1 MQHTANIVPVAAV
14 LVIVTGCSLTGTWKT
29 INIIPPDARFPMNRI
44 SFDNDSRFTA
54 TAEYEGQTR
63 TSTGTY
69 EWNGRKLVVFPDGG
83 DERTYP
89 GRRRW
94 GRKLA
99 LIHNRNG
106 ERITAIFAKT
116 GD

>member
-69 EWNGRKLVVFPDGG
+69 EWNGRKLLVFPDGG
-83 DERTYP
+83 GERTYP

-94 GRKLA
+94 DRKL
-99 LIHNRNG
+99 LLTHNRNG